1 MNKLEKSIIEQ
12 ITRKCIA
19 RIKEIEIKESQV
31 QAMLERLYNMK
42 DLKTVMDSLALNVNK
57 FFGRP
62 EQIQDFDACIEDIMQ
77 IDGTAYESPEA
88 LLKQLQKNKDT
99 NYTPGN
105 ISIEENHKL
114 IADTLKALCDKL
126 NELGVDY
133 YVVGALSTFIGTR
146 NTII

>member
-62 EQIQDFDACIEDIMQ
+62 EQIQDFEACIEDIMQ
-77 IDGTAYESPEA
+77 IDDKAYESPEA

-114 IADTLKALCDKL
+114 ISDTLKTLCDKL

>member
-1 MNKLEKSIIEQ
+1 MNELEKSIIEK

-31 QAMLERLYNMK
+31 QSMLERLYNMK
-42 DLKTVMDSLALNVNK
+42 DLKTVMDSLALNVSK

-62 EQIQDFDACIEDIMQ
+62 EQIQDFNACAADIMQ
-77 IDGTAYESPEA
+77 IDKKAYDSTEA
-88 LLKQLQKNKDT
+88 LLEQLQKNKDT

-105 ISIEENHKL
+105 ITIEENHKL
-114 IADTLKALCDKL
+114 ISETLKPLCDKL

-133 YVVGALSTFIGTR
+133 YVVGALSTFIETR

>member
-1 MNKLEKSIIEQ
+1 MNEQEKKIIEQ
-12 ITRKCIA
+12 TARKCIS
-19 RIKEIEIKESQV
+19 RLKGIDVKETQIQS
-31 QAMLERLYNMK
+31 MLERLYNMK
-42 DLKTVMDSLALNVNK
+42 DLKTVMDSLALNVSK

-77 IDGTAYESPEA
+77 IDDTAYESPEA
-88 LLKQLQKNKDT
+88 LLEQLQKNKDT

-114 IADTLKALCDKL
+114 ISDTLKPLCDKL

-133 YVVGALSTFIGTR
+133 YVVGALSTFIETR